1 LKSAES
7 TISPHYYRYV
17 YDIQRLNSIN
27 NIKCVF
33 HLDYFLRAMEPGTNK
48 EVVAFAKSKGALFP
62 ILGKIGVSENCE
74 Y

>member
-1 LKSAES
+1 
-7 TISPHYYRYV
+7 
-17 YDIQRLNSIN
+17 
-27 NIKCVF
+27 
-33 HLDYFLRAMEPGTNK
+33 MEPGTNK